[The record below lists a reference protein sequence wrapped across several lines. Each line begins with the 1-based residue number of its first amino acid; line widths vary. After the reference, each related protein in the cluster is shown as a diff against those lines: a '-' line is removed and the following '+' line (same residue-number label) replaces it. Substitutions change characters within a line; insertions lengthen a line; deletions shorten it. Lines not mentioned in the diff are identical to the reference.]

1 MEKAANNAAI
11 EKSASSRTMAADL
24 PPSSRNTRLS
34 VSLAAAMIRRPVA
47 VEPVNVTTSTSG
59 LVVSTAPTSGSDE
72 LSTFTTPAGMSV
84 WLAISSPSASV
95 TRGVSGAPF
104 KHNGASGGERGRQLG
119 QRELVGVVVGDDRR
133 DHPGG
138 LFLHPAVVLHASAL
152 DVAEVFGHRI
162 VLQQIGVVA
171 DDRDRLVELRTRA
184 QRPGGADLGDGQ
196 VGQLVTML
204 DQRTVKLI
212 KTADSE
218 LDVGGPVRR
227 VKRTPR
233 RSDRRLGLR
242 HGRVGSVPHEVASWP
257 GCRTEMSVRW

>member
-84 WLAISSPSASV
+84 WLAINSPSASV

-104 KHNGASGGERGRQLG
+104 NTT
-119 QRELVGVVVGDDRR
+119 V
-133 DHPGG
+133 
-138 LFLHPAVVLHASAL
+138 HPAASA
-152 DVAEVFGHRI
+152 
-162 VLQQIGVVA
+162 
-171 DDRDRLVELRTRA
+171 
-184 QRPGGADLGDGQ
+184 GGSLA
-196 VGQLVTML
+196 
-204 DQRTVKLI
+204 
-212 KTADSE
+212 S
-218 LDVGGPVRR
+218 
-227 VKRTPR
+227 
-233 RSDRRLGLR
+233 
-242 HGRVGSVPHEVASWP
+242 ASWL
-257 GCRTEMSVRW
+257 G